1 MTDDF
6 ELEGEGEME
15 PMSSVTFSTS
25 LRQVWDTH
33 RRTGEHLCV
42 YKAYTFFFKWA
53 IVWLD
58 KTLIHR
64 LVWCIAF
71 EVALQWWKN
80 IYNPAQNTLENVMDL
95 MVIMRVV
102 LVLMETTMV
111 SAGMWWIPLVGC

>member
-6 ELEGEGEME
+6 ELEGEGESLCQAW
-15 PMSSVTFSTS
+15 PFQRHYV

-42 YKAYTFFFKWA
+42 YKAYHFLFFKWA

-64 LVWCIAF
+64 LVSCIAF

-80 IYNPAQNTLENVMDL
+80 IYNPAQNTL
-95 MVIMRVV
+95 
-102 LVLMETTMV
+102 
-111 SAGMWWIPLVGC
+111 